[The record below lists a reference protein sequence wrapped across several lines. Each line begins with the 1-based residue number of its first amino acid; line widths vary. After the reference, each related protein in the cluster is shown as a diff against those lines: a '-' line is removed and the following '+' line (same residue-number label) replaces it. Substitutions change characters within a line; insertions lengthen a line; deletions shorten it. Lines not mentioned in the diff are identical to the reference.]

1 MKKEN
6 YDIIV
11 IGAGH
16 AGLEAAFACA
26 HLNLRVALIT
36 LSMQTIGATPCNPA
50 IGGPAKG
57 IVTREIDALGGMQGL
72 ATDHSMLQIK
82 ILNKSKGAGVW
93 ALRAQVDKIKY
104 HQWFVKQI
112 KQNSHIKLIIGEVN
126 QLLIENQKIRGV
138 LLVNNQKIYA
148 KKTILT
154 TGTYLAAIVHL
165 GQKSIVSGPMQ
176 QPSSNNLSQQLHN
189 LNIEL
194 LRLKTGTP
202 PRIYQNTIDYKKLT
216 ITPGTADAKLA
227 FSHQTTRHIPFA
239 KQVLCYLTHTNKN
252 THKIIRDNLHL
263 SAMYTHQIKGIGP
276 RYCPSIEDKIV
287 RFSDKPRHQIFIEP
301 ESKSLDTMYLQGLS
315 NSLPPKIQD
324 LLVNSITGLTRAKI
338 QDYAYAI
345 EYDAINPLQLW
356 PTLESKKYHHLY
368 FAGQINGTS
377 GYEEAACQGLMAGIN
392 AALSIKGKT
401 PLILRRDE
409 AYIGVLIDDLVT
421 KGVTDPYRL
430 LTSRAEYRLLLRND
444 NAQDRLI
451 KYGYKIGLV
460 SQATHHKYLQ
470 QQKLIKKTIRFLKTH
485 SLSPTLRKVYGNAS
499 HTLWHLLKRPEIK
512 LTAIISKRTLSTMDQ
527 QVIDKIEILSKF
539 EGYIKNQNQTVI
551 KFQKYENMRL
561 NKIKDFNTIK
571 NLSLEARDKLNL
583 IKPLTL
589 GQAQRISG
597 INLSDL
603 MHIKYYLDQKH

>member
-1 MKKEN
+1 
-6 YDIIV
+6 
-11 IGAGH
+11 
-16 AGLEAAFACA
+16 
-26 HLNLRVALIT
+26 
-36 LSMQTIGATPCNPA
+36 
-50 IGGPAKG
+50 
-57 IVTREIDALGGMQGL
+57 
-72 ATDHSMLQIK
+72 
-82 ILNKSKGAGVW
+82 
-93 ALRAQVDKIKY
+93 
-104 HQWFVKQI
+104 
-112 KQNSHIKLIIGEVN
+112 
-126 QLLIENQKIRGV
+126 
-138 LLVNNQKIYA
+138 VNNQKIYA